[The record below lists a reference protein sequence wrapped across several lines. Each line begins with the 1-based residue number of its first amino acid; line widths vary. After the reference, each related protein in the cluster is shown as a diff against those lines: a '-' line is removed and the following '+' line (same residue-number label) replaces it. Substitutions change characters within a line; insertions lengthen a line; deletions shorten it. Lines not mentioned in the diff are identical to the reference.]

1 MRFLWIV
8 ESPFVLR
15 YNGRS
20 RVWRRH
26 NERYKLFNLKGT
38 VQHDA
43 KLIVLGCFAG
53 HGVSK
58 LYRVEGILESEQYK
72 KDPTM
77 QNLNVR

>member
-1 MRFLWIV
+1 MRFLWTV

-43 KLIVLGCFAG
+43 KRIVLECFAG

-72 KDPTM
+72 RILQCT
-77 QNLNVR
+77 NFNRI